1 MSFRLRVTL
10 LVAAAVAASAIAA
23 AAVMY
28 VMVQGRLLTEF
39 DGTLQDTA
47 NSARLQGP
55 RPDDRFPGRSGG
67 TLFLSGRPDIFA
79 QIVDATGAVTSA
91 DGTAAPALVT
101 SEIKA
106 VASGQRSESYA
117 DITVQNVH
125 WRLYAVSLGPGRA
138 LELARPLTEIESAL
152 ASTRLALVGLALA
165 AAVLGA
171 GLAALIARTALRPVA
186 ILTATVEEVTKTRDL
201 SRRVAAQGRDEL
213 SRLGTSFDAMLGQLE
228 TSLRS
233 QRQLVADASHELRT
247 PLTSLRTNLEL
258 LERGQPTDPIERQQL
273 LGDLVSQIERLT
285 TLVGDLIEVA
295 RDEETPMPFE
305 ELKLDEVVHEV
316 VDDVSFRYPRV
327 RFNVTSSPSSINGV
341 KVRVARAI
349 TNLLDNAAKYSP
361 AGATVD
367 VTVANGEISVR
378 DHGPGVAA
386 EDASRVFDRF
396 WRSNDARHLPG
407 SGLGLSIVKDVAESH
422 GGSVTL
428 ERPIDGGG
436 GARFR
441 LRLKGA

>member
-1 MSFRLRVTL
+1 VSFRLRVTL
-10 LVAAAVAASAIAA
+10 FTAAAVAVAAIGASVAMYLVVQDQLINQVDQNLQAA
-23 AAVMY
+23 TAGPIRGPGGPFRRPSGDEMVSNRPEVFGQIINASGTV
-28 VMVQGRLLTEF
+28 VQG
-39 DGTLQDTA
+39 DGGY
-47 NSARLQGP
+47 S
-55 RPDDRFPGRSGG
+55 
-67 TLFLSGRPDIFA
+67 I
-79 QIVDATGAVTSA
+79 
-91 DGTAAPALVT
+91 PALVT
-101 SEIKA
+101 AEVKDVAAGKA
-106 VASGQRSESYA
+106 AEFRATATATDGSRVRIYVKPIQGGAIEV
-117 DITVQNVH
+117 VQELVLVDAALAQT
-125 WRLYAVSLGPGRA
+125 RLLLIAFAAGAILLAAGLGALIGRA
-138 LELARPLTEIESAL
+138 AL
-152 ASTRLALVGLALA
+152 A
-165 AAVLGA
+165 
-171 GLAALIARTALRPVA
+171 PVKR
-186 ILTATVEEVTKTRDL
+186 LTATVEDVTKTRDL

-258 LERGQPTDPIERQQL
+258 LERGQPTDPVERQQL
-273 LGDLVSQIERLT
+273 LGDLVTQMERLT

-295 RDEETPMPFE
+295 REEETPMPFE
-305 ELKLDEVVHEV
+305 ELQLDEVVHEV
-316 VDDVSFRYPRV
+316 VDDVSFRYPKV
-327 RFNVTSSPSSINGV
+327 HFNVTASPTSISGV

-361 AGATVD
+361 AGATVEIA
-367 VTVANGEISVR
+367 VANGEISVR

-386 EDASRVFDRF
+386 EDATRVFDRF

>member
-1 MSFRLRVTL
+1 VSFRLRVTL
-10 LVAAAVAASAIAA
+10 FTAAAVAVAAIGASVA
-23 AAVMY
+23 MY
-28 VMVQGRLLTEF
+28 FVVQDQL
-39 DGTLQDTA
+39 
-47 NSARLQGP
+47 
-55 RPDDRFPGRSGG
+55 
-67 TLFLSGRPDIFA
+67 
-79 QIVDATGAVTSA
+79 
-91 DGTAAPALVT
+91 
-101 SEIKA
+101 
-106 VASGQRSESYA
+106 
-117 DITVQNVH
+117 ITQVNKN
-125 WRLYAVSLGPGRA
+125 L
-138 LELARPLTEIESAL
+138 
-152 ASTRLALVGLALA
+152 LA
-165 AAVLGA
+165 AASGPIRDGGPFRRGGDQMVSNRPEVFGQIINASGTVVQGDGGYSFPAMVTAEVKDVAAGKRPEFYATAVATDARFQIYVKPIQGGAIEVVQELAPIDAALAQTRLLLIAFAAGAILLAA
-171 GLAALIARTALRPVA
+171 GLGGLIGRAALAPVKR
-186 ILTATVEEVTKTRDL
+186 LTATVEEVTKTRDL

-258 LERGQPTDPIERQQL
+258 LERGQPTDPVERQQL
-273 LGDLVSQIERLT
+273 LGDLVTQMERMT

-295 RDEETPMPFE
+295 REEETPMPFE
-305 ELKLDEVVHEV
+305 ELQLDEVVHEV
-316 VDDVSFRYPRV
+316 VDDVSFRYPKV
-327 RFNVTSSPSSINGV
+327 HFNVTSAPSSIKGV

-361 AGATVD
+361 PGATVD
-367 VTVANGEISVR
+367 ITVANGEISVR

-386 EDASRVFDRF
+386 EDATRVFDRF

>member
-10 LVAAAVAASAIAA
+10 FTAAAVAVAAIGASVAMYLVVQDQLINQVDKNLQAA
-23 AAVMY
+23 AAGPIREAGGPFRRGPGDQMVSNRPE
-28 VMVQGRLLTEF
+28 VFGQIINATGTVVQGDGGYSIPGLVTAEVKDVAAGKAPEFNATATAGDVRVRIYVKPIQGGAVEVVQELGPIDAALAQTRLL
-39 DGTLQDTA
+39 LIA
-47 NSARLQGP
+47 
-55 RPDDRFPGRSGG
+55 
-67 TLFLSGRPDIFA
+67 FA
-79 QIVDATGAVTSA
+79 AGAILL
-91 DGTAAPALVT
+91 AAGLGAL
-101 SEIKA
+101 I
-106 VASGQRSESYA
+106 
-117 DITVQNVH
+117 
-125 WRLYAVSLGPGRA
+125 GRA
-138 LELARPLTEIESAL
+138 AL
-152 ASTRLALVGLALA
+152 A
-165 AAVLGA
+165 
-171 GLAALIARTALRPVA
+171 PVKR
-186 ILTATVEEVTKTRDL
+186 LTATVEEVTKTRDL

-258 LERGQPTDPIERQQL
+258 LERGQPTDPVERQQL
-273 LGDLVSQIERLT
+273 LGDLVTQMERMT

-295 RDEETPMPFE
+295 REEETPMPFE
-305 ELKLDEVVHEV
+305 ELQLEEIVHEV
-316 VDDVSFRYPRV
+316 VDDMSFRYPKV
-327 RFNVTSSPSSINGV
+327 HFNVTSSPSSIKGV

-361 AGATVD
+361 PGATVD

-386 EDASRVFDRF
+386 EDANRVFDRF

-441 LRLKGA
+441 LRLRGA

>member
-10 LVAAAVAASAIAA
+10 FIAAAVAVAAIGASVAMYLVVQDQLIKQVNQNLEAA
-23 AAVMY
+23 ASGPIRGPGGPFRRGPGDQVVSNRPEVFGQIMNASGTV
-28 VMVQGRLLTEF
+28 VQGDGGYSFPAMVTAEVKNVAAGNAPEFYATAVVGDARFQIYVKPIQGGAIEVVQELAPIDAALAQTRLL
-39 DGTLQDTA
+39 LIA
-47 NSARLQGP
+47 
-55 RPDDRFPGRSGG
+55 
-67 TLFLSGRPDIFA
+67 FA
-79 QIVDATGAVTSA
+79 AGAILL
-91 DGTAAPALVT
+91 AAGFGAL
-101 SEIKA
+101 I
-106 VASGQRSESYA
+106 
-117 DITVQNVH
+117 
-125 WRLYAVSLGPGRA
+125 GRA
-138 LELARPLTEIESAL
+138 AL
-152 ASTRLALVGLALA
+152 A
-165 AAVLGA
+165 
-171 GLAALIARTALRPVA
+171 PVKR
-186 ILTATVEEVTKTRDL
+186 LTATVEEVTRTRDL

-258 LERGQPTDPIERQQL
+258 LERGQPTDPVERQQL

-305 ELKLDEVVHEV
+305 ELRLDEVVHEV
-316 VDDVSFRYPRV
+316 VDDVSFRYPKV
-327 RFNVTSSPSSINGV
+327 HFNVTSSPSSINGV

-361 AGATVD
+361 PGAMVD

-386 EDASRVFDRF
+386 EDVSRVFDRF

>member
-1 MSFRLRVTL
+1 LSFRLRLTL

-47 NSARLQGP
+47 NSARVLGP
-55 RPDDRFPGRSGG
+55 RPDDRFGGRPGG
-67 TLFLSGRPDIFA
+67 TLLLSGRPDIFA
-79 QIVDATGAVTSA
+79 QIVDSAGNVTSA
-91 DGTAAPALVT
+91 DGPAALGLVT

-106 VASGQRSESYA
+106 VASGQRSESYV
-117 DITVQNVH
+117 DVTIDNKH
-125 WRLYAVSLGPGRA
+125 WRAYAIPLGPGRA
-138 LELARPLTEIESAL
+138 LELARPLTEIDAAL
-152 ASTRLALVGLALA
+152 ASTRFALVGLALA

-171 GLAALIARTALRPVA
+171 ALAAIIARTALRPVA
-186 ILTATVEEVTKTRDL
+186 KLTATVEEVTKTRDL

-295 RDEETPMPFE
+295 REEETPMPFE
-305 ELKLDEVVHEV
+305 ELQLDEVVHEV
-316 VDDVSFRYPRV
+316 VDDVSFRYPKV
-327 RFNVTSSPSSINGV
+327 RFNVAASPSSINGV

-386 EDASRVFDRF
+386 EDATRVFDRF

-441 LRLKGA
+441 LRLRGV

>member
-1 MSFRLRVTL
+1 VSFRLRVTL
-10 LVAAAVAASAIAA
+10 FIAAAVAVAAIGASIAMYLVVQDQLINQVDQNLQA
-23 AAVMY
+23 ATAGPIRGPGGPFRRSSGDQMVSNRPE
-28 VMVQGRLLTEF
+28 VFGQIINASGTVVQG
-39 DGTLQDTA
+39 DGGY
-47 NSARLQGP
+47 S
-55 RPDDRFPGRSGG
+55 
-67 TLFLSGRPDIFA
+67 I
-79 QIVDATGAVTSA
+79 
-91 DGTAAPALVT
+91 PALVT
-101 SEIKA
+101 PEVKD
-106 VASGQRSESYA
+106 VAAGNAPEFRATATAGDGSRVRIYVKPIQGGAIEV
-117 DITVQNVH
+117 VQELVLVDAALAQT
-125 WRLYAVSLGPGRA
+125 RLLLIAFAAGAILLATFLGALIGRA
-138 LELARPLTEIESAL
+138 AL
-152 ASTRLALVGLALA
+152 A
-165 AAVLGA
+165 
-171 GLAALIARTALRPVA
+171 PVKR
-186 ILTATVEEVTKTRDL
+186 LTATVEEVTKTRDL

-258 LERGQPTDPIERQQL
+258 LERGQPTDPVERQQL

-305 ELKLDEVVHEV
+305 ELQLDEVVHEV
-316 VDDVSFRYPRV
+316 VDDVSFRYPKV
-327 RFNVTSSPSSINGV
+327 RFNVTSAPSSIKGV
-341 KVRVARAI
+341 KVRVARAV

-361 AGATVD
+361 PGGTVD
-367 VTVANGEISVR
+367 VSVANGEISVR

-386 EDASRVFDRF
+386 EDATRVFDRF
-396 WRSNDARHLPG
+396 WRSNDARELPG

>member
-1 MSFRLRVTL
+1 VSFRLRLTV
-10 LVAAAVAASAIAA
+10 LVAAAVAVSAIAA

-28 VMVQGRLLTEF
+28 VMVQRQLLTEF
-39 DGTLQDTA
+39 DGTLVDTA
-47 NSARLQGP
+47 NSARVLGP
-55 RPDDRFPGRSGG
+55 RPDDRFQSRTG
-67 TLFLSGRPDIFA
+67 TLLLSGRPDIFA
-79 QIVDATGAVTSA
+79 QIVEASGAVSGA
-91 DGTAAPALVT
+91 DGEPAPGLVT
-101 SEIKA
+101 TDVRA
-106 VASGQRSESYA
+106 VANGQRATALEDVNS
-117 DITVQNVH
+117 QNTH
-125 WRLYAVSLGPGRA
+125 WRIYAVPLGPGRA
-138 LELARPLTEIESAL
+138 LELARPLTEIDAAL
-152 ASTRLALVGLALA
+152 ASTRLALVGLALG

-171 GLAALIARTALRPVA
+171 ALAAIIARTALRPVA
-186 ILTATVEEVTKTRDL
+186 KLTATVEEVTRTRDL
-201 SRRVAAQGRDEL
+201 SRRVAARGRDEL

-258 LERGQPTDPIERQQL
+258 LERGQPTDPVERQQL
-273 LGDLVSQIERLT
+273 LADLVAQMERMT

-295 RDEETPMPFE
+295 REEETPMPFE
-305 ELKLDEVVHEV
+305 ELRLDEVVQEV
-316 VDDVSFRYPRV
+316 VDDVSFRYPKV
-327 RFNVTSSPSSINGV
+327 RFNVTTTPSSITGV
-341 KVRVARAI
+341 KVRIASAI

-361 AGATVD
+361 SGAMVE
-367 VTVANGEISVR
+367 VAVANGEISVR
-378 DHGPGVAA
+378 DYGPGVAA
-386 EDASRVFDRF
+386 EDATRVFDRF

-428 ERPIDGGG
+428 ESPIDG

>member
-1 MSFRLRVTL
+1 VSFRLRVTL
-10 LVAAAVAASAIAA
+10 FIAAAVAIAA
-23 AAVMY
+23 IGASVAMYLVVQDQLIKQVDQNLQAAASGPIRDSGGPFRRGPGDQMVSNRPE
-28 VMVQGRLLTEF
+28 VFGQIINASGTVVQG
-39 DGTLQDTA
+39 DGGY
-47 NSARLQGP
+47 S
-55 RPDDRFPGRSGG
+55 
-67 TLFLSGRPDIFA
+67 I
-79 QIVDATGAVTSA
+79 
-91 DGTAAPALVT
+91 PALVT
-101 SEIKA
+101 AEVKNVAAGKA
-106 VASGQRSESYA
+106 VEFWATATAGDVHVRIYVKP
-117 DITVQNVH
+117 VQNG
-125 WRLYAVSLGPGRA
+125 AVEVVQELGPIDAALAQTRLLLIAFAAGAILLATFLGALIGRA
-138 LELARPLTEIESAL
+138 AL
-152 ASTRLALVGLALA
+152 A
-165 AAVLGA
+165 
-171 GLAALIARTALRPVA
+171 PVKR
-186 ILTATVEEVTKTRDL
+186 LTATVEEVTKTRDL

-258 LERGQPTDPIERQQL
+258 LERGQPTDPVERQQL

-305 ELKLDEVVHEV
+305 ELQLDEVVHEV
-316 VDDVSFRYPRV
+316 VDDVSFRYPKV
-327 RFNVTSSPSSINGV
+327 RFNVTSAPSSIKGV
-341 KVRVARAI
+341 KVRVARAV

-361 AGATVD
+361 PGATVD
-367 VTVANGEISVR
+367 VAVANGEVSVR

-386 EDASRVFDRF
+386 EDATRVFDRF

-441 LRLKGA
+441 LRLRGA